1 MARTAP
7 GAPCAVP
14 AIAVLFRAAGGG
26 SGATMRKRLQLPE
39 DAAVR
44 AQRQLSLGEHVALA
58 LASQSTVLVRGQE
71 LTLRWRPR
79 GRGLLLPLQGPEIP
93 LVLRMLMA
101 DMRDQTK
108 ADVRKR
114 LRVDRTAVSL
124 VESDTGRVLWLPS
137 QCSWQ
142 VLYQDAEGVM
152 RRTARGFRVPVTT
165 VAP

>member
-1 MARTAP
+1 M
-7 GAPCAVP
+7 
-14 AIAVLFRAAGGG
+14 
-26 SGATMRKRLQLPE
+26 
-39 DAAVR
+39 
-44 AQRQLSLGEHVALA
+44 
-58 LASQSTVLVRGQE
+58 
-71 LTLRWRPR
+71 
-79 GRGLLLPLQGPEIP
+79 LLPLQGPEIP

>member
-1 MARTAP
+1 M
-7 GAPCAVP
+7 
-14 AIAVLFRAAGGG
+14 
-26 SGATMRKRLQLPE
+26 
-39 DAAVR
+39 
-44 AQRQLSLGEHVALA
+44 
-58 LASQSTVLVRGQE
+58 
-71 LTLRWRPR
+71 
-79 GRGLLLPLQGPEIP
+79 LLPLQGPEIP

-142 VLYQDAEGVM
+142 VLYRDAEGVM